1 MNNLKHVGRLK
12 NNKKRVIVAYR
23 TLPGD
28 PYNCLVVF
36 TESLGADE
44 HDTLIKLVESA
55 SGQQAN
61 EFADAMYRTY
71 LPDGRNM
78 LVGFHQTG
86 RLQKIATKDVEMT
99 PNTNAAVALDE
110 LNNIIAQQRG
120 VSLEDLSQ
128 TNLNKPSQPK
138 AEEPGPMP
146 PIVQNNFVDDAV
158 TLNEEPLSDEDLAT
172 KYRSDADRL
181 YKEAKRLRE
190 LAEELVPSKK
200 KTVVKKNESV

>member
-36 TESLGADE
+36 TEALGADE

-61 EFADAMYRTY
+61 ELADAMYRTY

-99 PNTNAAVALDE
+99 PNTNVTLSLDE

-128 TNLNKPSQPK
+128 ASLSQQTK
-138 AEEPGPMP
+138 TQDQGPLP
-146 PIVQNNFVDDAV
+146 PIVQNDYVDDAV
-158 TLNEEPLSDEDLAT
+158 TLSEEPLSDEDLAT

-190 LAEELVPSKK
+190 LAEELVPTKK
-200 KTVVKKNESV
+200 KITAKKNESV

>member
-12 NNKKRVIVAYR
+12 TNKRRVVVAYR
-23 TLPGD
+23 TLPDD
-28 PYNCLVVF
+28 PYHALVVF
-36 TESLGADE
+36 TEALSSDE

-61 EFADAMYRTY
+61 ELADAMFRSY

-86 RLQKIATKDVEMT
+86 RLQKIATKDIEMT
-99 PNTNAAVALDE
+99 PHVTVAIGLDE
-110 LNNIIAQQRG
+110 LNEIIAQQRG
-120 VSLEDLSQ
+120 VSIEDLAKVNLGQ
-128 TNLNKPSQPK
+128 TDQAPK
-138 AEEPGPMP
+138 EQAPRVNTAPQTAYVEDVIP
-146 PIVQNNFVDDAV
+146 VA
-158 TLNEEPLSDEDLAT
+158 EEPLSDEDLAA

-190 LAEELVPSKK
+190 LAEELSPSKK
-200 KTVVKKNESV
+200 KIAKNTESV

>member
-12 NNKKRVIVAYR
+12 NNKKKVIVAYR
-23 TLPGD
+23 TLPSD

-36 TESLGADE
+36 TEALGADE
-44 HDTLIKLVESA
+44 HDTLMRLVESA

-61 EFADAMYRTY
+61 ELADAMYRSY

-99 PNTNAAVALDE
+99 PNVKVAISLDE

-128 TNLNKPSQPK
+128 TNLSQSTQTSPVDQ
-138 AEEPGPMP
+138 GPLP
-146 PIVQNNFVDDAV
+146 PIVENNYVEDSV
-158 TLNEEPLSDEDLAT
+158 TLAEEPLSNEDLAA

-190 LAEELVPSKK
+190 LAEELAPSKK
-200 KTVVKKNESV
+200 KVIVKKSESV